1 VLFQPRIEC
10 WYYDKVF
17 LGKSFPGAAAL
28 RNRASSIEESSTT
41 CTTYVYKKIEARG
54 KLIQVPY
61 RSLDMFFVFL
71 PEHAKGH
78 GVFLAVG
85 DGKLYHAVAEAFK
98 QLLRCA
104 VEDCGGLSRPLVGY
118 LDIEQPNSV

>member
-1 VLFQPRIEC
+1 MLFQPRIEC

-61 RSLDMFFVFL
+61 RSLDTIEKIVFPLDRPSLVACPTIYCDLSSYDEIL
-71 PEHAKGH
+71 PFQRMAGS
-78 GVFLAVG
+78 FT
-85 DGKLYHAVAEAFK
+85 
-98 QLLRCA
+98 R
-104 VEDCGGLSRPLVGY
+104 
-118 LDIEQPNSV
+118 